1 MLRKIRR
8 LALARVLGAR
18 TPRSW
23 LFLAGAMWGLET
35 FFKVV
40 RKTARVADTITL
52 KPGSLLQVETTKPVS
67 RRQRRRAAKKPRRS

>member
-23 LFLAGAMWGLET
+23 LFLAGATWGLET
-35 FFKVV
+35 LFKLV
-40 RKTARVADTITL
+40 RKTSRVADTVTL
-52 KPGSLLQVETTKPVS
+52 KPGSLFQIETSKPLS
-67 RRQRRRAAKKPRRS
+67 RRQRRRAAKKLRRS